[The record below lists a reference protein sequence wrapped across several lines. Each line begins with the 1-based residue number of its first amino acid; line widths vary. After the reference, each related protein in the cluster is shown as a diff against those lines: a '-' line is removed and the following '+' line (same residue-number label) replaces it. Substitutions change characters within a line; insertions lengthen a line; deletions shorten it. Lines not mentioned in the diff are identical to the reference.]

1 MATEGERKF
10 SCLTGRLLL
19 QLRQRQ
25 SRGWLKNKPR
35 CNFKLKPLFISL
47 LVLSCNFPVCGSC
60 FSSLCEEKI
69 ATNATLRWQEYK
81 LWYLKH
87 FWQQT
92 TGTSK
97 KTVLLPL
104 TAADR
109 VIETNALLLA
119 TCLALLEASFTVAR
133 RRTPIFVPATR
144 SRCNSSEGATCLYL
158 YWLSLL
164 HLDSVCSERSWLQ
177 FSRQPFPLITGGEV
191 MVVGSRGWQYGS
203 NLLSCDL
210 VLQYVH
216 PL

>member
-25 SRGWLKNKPR
+25 SRGWLKNEPR

-47 LVLSCNFPVCGSC
+47 LVLSCNFPVCRSC

-104 TAADR
+104 AAADR

-119 TCLALLEASFTVAR
+119 DLSGLAGSFFYCSK
-133 RRTPIFVPATR
+133 TPNTYFC
-144 SRCNSSEGATCLYL
+144 SCNTIE
-158 YWLSLL
+158 
-164 HLDSVCSERSWLQ
+164 
-177 FSRQPFPLITGGEV
+177 
-191 MVVGSRGWQYGS
+191 M
-203 NLLSCDL
+203 
-210 VLQYVH
+210 
-216 PL
+216 